1 MREGERMTNSSTVL
15 IVEDEENLADLFGIW
30 LREQFTVHVAYNG
43 EDALEI
49 FAEESIDIVLL
60 DRRMPGLSGTEVLQ
74 SIRKNGDCQQV
85 IMVTAV
91 RPTEELTSIDV
102 DDYLIKPIDQTKL
115 IQAVEAAELVLTYED
130 SLTELLSLTA
140 RKATLEANLD
150 RTELEADDRYGD
162 LLQRIRE
169 LEEQA
174 DTTLERLATDYQI
187 DMLVRDQRIGSQ
199 PVEQL

>member
-1 MREGERMTNSSTVL
+1 MQTCYTHCSLN
-15 IVEDEENLADLFGIW
+15 FQQ
-30 LREQFTVHVAYNG
+30 EQFEVHVAYSG

-49 FAEESIDIVLL
+49 FAEEPIDIVLL

-74 SIRKNGDCQQV
+74 SIREGGDAQQV

-91 RPTEELTSIDV
+91 QPTEDLASIDV
-102 DDYLIKPIDQTKL
+102 DDYLLKPIDRTKL
-115 IQAVEAAELVLTYED
+115 LRAVEAAELILTYED
-130 SLTELLSLTA
+130 SFTELLSLTA

-150 RTELEADDRYGD
+150 KTELEKDDRYGD

-169 LEEQA
+169 LEEEA
-174 DTTLERLATDYQI
+174 DTTLQRLETDYQI

-199 PVEQL
+199 PVEQF

>member
-1 MREGERMTNSSTVL
+1 MTHSSTVL
-15 IVEDEENLADLFGIW
+15 IVEDEKNLADLFGIW
-30 LREQFTVHVAYNG
+30 LQEQFEVHVAYTG

-74 SIRKNGDCQQV
+74 SIREGGDAQQV

-91 RPTEELTSIDV
+91 QPTEDLASIDV
-102 DDYLIKPIDQTKL
+102 DDYLLKPIDRTKL
-115 IQAVEAAELVLTYED
+115 LRAVEAAELILTYED

-150 RTELEADDRYGD
+150 KTELEKDDRYGD

-169 LEEQA
+169 LEEEA
-174 DTTLERLATDYQI
+174 DTTLQRLETDYQI

-199 PVEQL
+199 PVEQF

>member
-1 MREGERMTNSSTVL
+1 MTHSSTVL
-15 IVEDEENLADLFGIW
+15 IVEDEKNLADLLGIW
-30 LREQFTVHVAYNG
+30 LQEQFEVYVAYAG

-74 SIRKNGDCQQV
+74 SIREGGDAQQV

-91 RPTEELTSIDV
+91 QPTEDLASIDV
-102 DDYLIKPIDQTKL
+102 DDYLLKPIDRTKL
-115 IQAVEAAELVLTYED
+115 LRAVEAAELILTYED

-150 RTELEADDRYGD
+150 KTELEKDDRYGD

-169 LEEQA
+169 LEEEA
-174 DTTLERLATDYQI
+174 DTTLQRLETDYQI

-199 PVEQL
+199 PVEEF

>member
-1 MREGERMTNSSTVL
+1 MTHSSTVL
-15 IVEDEENLADLFGIW
+15 IVEDEKNLADLFGIW
-30 LREQFTVHVAYNG
+30 LQEQFEVHVAYTG

-74 SIRKNGDCQQV
+74 SIREGGDAQQV

-91 RPTEELTSIDV
+91 QPTEDLASIDV
-102 DDYLIKPIDQTKL
+102 DDYLLKPIDRTKL
-115 IQAVEAAELVLTYED
+115 LRAVEAAELVLTYED

-150 RTELEADDRYGD
+150 KTELEKDDRYGD

-169 LEEQA
+169 LGEEA
-174 DTTLERLATDYQI
+174 DTTLQRLETDYQI

-199 PVEQL
+199 PVG

>member
-1 MREGERMTNSSTVL
+1 MTHSSTVL
-15 IVEDEENLADLFGIW
+15 IVEDEKNLADLFGIW
-30 LREQFTVHVAYNG
+30 LQEQFEVHVAYAG

-74 SIRKNGDCQQV
+74 SIREGGDAQQV

-91 RPTEELTSIDV
+91 QPTEDLASIDV
-102 DDYLIKPIDQTKL
+102 DDYLLKPIDRTKL
-115 IQAVEAAELVLTYED
+115 LRAVEAAELILTYED
-130 SLTELLSLTA
+130 SLTELFSLTA

-150 RTELEADDRYGD
+150 KTELEKDDRYGD

-169 LEEQA
+169 LEEEA
-174 DTTLERLATDYQI
+174 DTTLQRLKTDYQI

-199 PVEQL
+199 PVEQF

>member
-1 MREGERMTNSSTVL
+1 MTHSSTVL

-30 LREQFTVHVAYNG
+30 LQEQFEVHVAYSG

-49 FAEESIDIVLL
+49 FAEEPIDIVLL

-74 SIRKNGDCQQV
+74 SIRESGDAQQV
-85 IMVTAV
+85 IMITAV
-91 RPTEELTSIDV
+91 QPTEDLASIDV
-102 DDYLIKPIDQTKL
+102 DDYLLKPIDRTKL
-115 IQAVEAAELVLTYED
+115 LRAVEAAELVLTYED

-150 RTELEADDRYGD
+150 KTELEKDERYGG

-169 LEEQA
+169 LEEEA
-174 DTTLERLATDYQI
+174 DTTLQRLETDYQI

-199 PVEQL
+199 PVEQF

>member
-1 MREGERMTNSSTVL
+1 MTHSSTVL
-15 IVEDEENLADLFGIW
+15 IVEDEKNLADLFGIW
-30 LREQFTVHVAYNG
+30 LQEQFEVHVAYSG

-49 FAEESIDIVLL
+49 FAEEPIDIVLL

-74 SIRKNGDCQQV
+74 SIREGGDAQQV

-91 RPTEELTSIDV
+91 QPTEDLASIDV
-102 DDYLIKPIDQTKL
+102 DDYLLKPIDRTKL
-115 IQAVEAAELVLTYED
+115 LRAVEAAELVLTYED

-150 RTELEADDRYGD
+150 KTELEQDERYGA
-162 LLQRIRE
+162 LIQRIRE
-169 LEEQA
+169 LEEEA
-174 DTTLERLATDYQI
+174 DTTLQRLETDYQI

-199 PVEQL
+199 PVEQF

>member
-1 MREGERMTNSSTVL
+1 MTHSSTVL
-15 IVEDEENLADLFGIW
+15 IVEDEKNLADLFGIW
-30 LREQFTVHVAYNG
+30 LQEQFEVHVAYSG

-74 SIRKNGDCQQV
+74 SIRENGDAQQV

-91 RPTEELTSIDV
+91 QPTEDLASIDV
-102 DDYLIKPIDQTKL
+102 DDYLLKPIDRTKL
-115 IQAVEAAELVLTYED
+115 LRAVEAAELVLTYED

-150 RTELEADDRYGD
+150 KTELEQDERYGA
-162 LLQRIRE
+162 LIQRIQE
-169 LEEQA
+169 LEEEA
-174 DTTLERLATDYQI
+174 DTTLQRLETDYQI

>member
-1 MREGERMTNSSTVL
+1 MTHSSTVL
-15 IVEDEENLADLFGIW
+15 IVEDEKNLADLFGIW
-30 LREQFTVHVAYNG
+30 LQEQFEVHVAYSG

-74 SIRKNGDCQQV
+74 SIREGGDAQQV

-91 RPTEELTSIDV
+91 QPTEDLASIDV
-102 DDYLIKPIDQTKL
+102 DDYLLKPIDRTKL
-115 IQAVEAAELVLTYED
+115 LRAVEAAELILTYED

-150 RTELEADDRYGD
+150 KTELEKDERYGD

-169 LEEQA
+169 LEEEA
-174 DTTLERLATDYQI
+174 DTTLQRLETDYQI

-199 PVEQL
+199 PVEQF

>member
-1 MREGERMTNSSTVL
+1 MTHSSTVL
-15 IVEDEENLADLFGIW
+15 IVEDEKNLADLFGIW
-30 LREQFTVHVAYNG
+30 LQEQFEVHVAYSG

-74 SIRKNGDCQQV
+74 SIRESGDAQQV
-85 IMVTAV
+85 IMITAV
-91 RPTEELTSIDV
+91 QPTEDLASIDV
-102 DDYLIKPIDQTKL
+102 DDYLLKPIDRTKL
-115 IQAVEAAELVLTYED
+115 LRAVEAAELVLTYED

-150 RTELEADDRYGD
+150 KTELEKDERYGG

-169 LEEQA
+169 LEEEA
-174 DTTLERLATDYQI
+174 DTTLQRLETDYQI

-199 PVEQL
+199 PVEQF

>member
-1 MREGERMTNSSTVL
+1 MTHSSTVL

-30 LREQFTVHVAYNG
+30 LQEQFEVHVAYSG

-49 FAEESIDIVLL
+49 FAEEPIDIVLL

-74 SIRKNGDCQQV
+74 SIREGGDAQQV

-91 RPTEELTSIDV
+91 QPTEDLASIDV
-102 DDYLIKPIDQTKL
+102 DDYLLKPIDRTKL
-115 IQAVEAAELVLTYED
+115 LRAVEAAELILTYED
-130 SLTELLSLTA
+130 SLTELFSLTA

-150 RTELEADDRYGD
+150 KTELEKDDRYGD

-169 LEEQA
+169 LEEEA
-174 DTTLERLATDYQI
+174 DTTLQRLKTDYQI

-199 PVEQL
+199 PVEQF

>member
-1 MREGERMTNSSTVL
+1 MTHSSTVL
-15 IVEDEENLADLFGIW
+15 IVEDEKNLADLFGIW
-30 LREQFTVHVAYNG
+30 LQEQFEVHVAYAG

-74 SIRKNGDCQQV
+74 SIREGGDAQQV

-91 RPTEELTSIDV
+91 QPTEDLASIDV
-102 DDYLIKPIDQTKL
+102 DDYLLKPIDRTKL
-115 IQAVEAAELVLTYED
+115 LRAVEAAELILTYED

-150 RTELEADDRYGD
+150 KTELEKDDRYGD

-169 LEEQA
+169 LEEEA
-174 DTTLERLATDYQI
+174 DTTLQRLETDYQI

-199 PVEQL
+199 PVEQF

>member
-1 MREGERMTNSSTVL
+1 MTHSSTVL
-15 IVEDEENLADLFGIW
+15 IVEDEENLADLFGVW
-30 LREQFTVHVAYNG
+30 LQEHFEVHVAYSG

-49 FAEESIDIVLL
+49 FAEEPIDIVLL

-74 SIRKNGDCQQV
+74 SIREGGDAQQV

-91 RPTEELTSIDV
+91 QPTEDLASIDV
-102 DDYLIKPIDQTKL
+102 DDYLLKPIDRTQL
-115 IQAVEAAELVLTYED
+115 LRAVEAAELILTYED

-150 RTELEADDRYGD
+150 KTELEKDDRYGD

-169 LEEQA
+169 LEEEA
-174 DTTLERLATDYQI
+174 DTTLQRLETDYQI

-199 PVEQL
+199 PVEQF

>member
-1 MREGERMTNSSTVL
+1 MAHSSTVL
-15 IVEDEENLADLFGIW
+15 IVEDEKNLADLFGIW
-30 LREQFTVHVAYNG
+30 LQEQFEVHVAYSG

-74 SIRKNGDCQQV
+74 SIRESGDAQQV
-85 IMVTAV
+85 IMLTAV
-91 RPTEELTSIDV
+91 QPTEDLASISV
-102 DDYLIKPIDQTKL
+102 DDYLLKPINRTKL
-115 IQAVEAAELVLTYED
+115 LRAVEAAELVLTYED

-150 RTELEADDRYGD
+150 KTELEKDERYGG

-169 LEEQA
+169 LEEEA
-174 DTTLERLATDYQI
+174 DTTLQRLETDYQI

-199 PVEQL
+199 PVDQF

>member
-1 MREGERMTNSSTVL
+1 MTHSSTVL
-15 IVEDEENLADLFGIW
+15 IVEDEKNLADLFGIW
-30 LREQFTVHVAYNG
+30 LQEQFEVHVAYAG

-74 SIRKNGDCQQV
+74 SIRENGDAQQV

-91 RPTEELTSIDV
+91 QPTEDLASIDV
-102 DDYLIKPIDQTKL
+102 DDYLLKPIDRTKL
-115 IQAVEAAELVLTYED
+115 LRAVEAAELILTYED
-130 SLTELLSLTA
+130 SLTELFSLTA

-150 RTELEADDRYGD
+150 KTELEKDDRYGD

-169 LEEQA
+169 LEEEA
-174 DTTLERLATDYQI
+174 DTTLQRLKTDYQI

-199 PVEQL
+199 PVEQF

>member
-1 MREGERMTNSSTVL
+1 MTHSSTVL
-15 IVEDEENLADLFGIW
+15 IVEDEKNLADLFGIW
-30 LREQFTVHVAYNG
+30 LQEQFEVHLAYSG

-74 SIRKNGDCQQV
+74 SIRENGDAQQV

-91 RPTEELTSIDV
+91 QPTEDLASIDV
-102 DDYLIKPIDQTKL
+102 DDYLLKPIDRTKL
-115 IQAVEAAELVLTYED
+115 LRAVEAAELILTYED
-130 SLTELLSLTA
+130 SLTELFSLTA

-150 RTELEADDRYGD
+150 KTELEKDDRYGD

-169 LEEQA
+169 LEEEA
-174 DTTLERLATDYQI
+174 DTTLQRLKTDYQI

-199 PVEQL
+199 PVEQF